1 MIIKR
6 AKYLYVYVERAIEAL
21 DNQCCLREAENI
33 SGKDPERWT
42 GVPHPCEEK
51 PRGASSHPC
60 TPVTCRVERAWHDKK
75 HGLCGKGSVWKR
87 GWEQNCEKGLENQ
100 LRNLGF
106 IQYAG
111 GAKKRLDSVN
121 CAF

>member
-1 MIIKR
+1 MRRKTERSIKPS
-6 AKYLYVYVERAIEAL
+6 LHTCHL
-21 DNQCCLREAENI
+21 Q
-33 SGKDPERWT
+33 SGESLARQ
-42 GVPHPCEEK
+42 
-51 PRGASSHPC
+51 
-60 TPVTCRVERAWHDKK
+60 K